1 MIPLDS
7 GVAQGVKWGKRRP
20 TLLRWQLL
28 SKDMRSNV
36 WGPKRLA
43 PKRYLTTY
51 NPYPIGFGKGG
62 QPDFTWRNVVNIKA
76 KIVFPAGTKNV
87 FKNAVNFGAPAASI
101 LQRRLQDAVLCVD
114 VHSWRG
120 KVFLKWKQRI
130 QQSLGL
136 EDVDIPRIVQP
147 VIPGLK
153 TVSAQAQSSAPSRL
167 WSIGI
172 YRNGRMML
180 NSPLEAILP
189 VVKKPPVFD
198 LSSKISL

>member
-1 MIPLDS
+1 MCGARKGARI
-7 GVAQGVKWGKRRP
+7 
-20 TLLRWQLL
+20 
-28 SKDMRSNV
+28 
-36 WGPKRLA
+36 A

-51 NPYPIGFGKGG
+51 NPYPIGFGVGG
-62 QPDFTWRNVVNIKA
+62 QLKFHPTERSKHQGWNCIPCRNET
-76 KIVFPAGTKNV
+76 VFENT
-87 FKNAVNFGAPAASI
+87 VNFGAPAASI
-101 LQRRLQDAVLCVD
+101 LQHRLQDAVLCVD
-114 VHSWRG
+114 VHSWRS

-147 VIPGLK
+147 VIPRLK